1 MTSRLSAPDV
11 YTDFEGIAR
20 LRADARAN
28 AAGSAPAVAEQF
40 EALFIQMMLKNMR
53 EASAG
58 DELFASH
65 ESDFYRDLHD
75 QQLALTLAQDRG
87 IGLKDIIARQIGA
100 MVAPEGAPP
109 AAAGAPAGSSPA
121 IAGPQNFI
129 LPPGPRAREDTR
141 APDTLIAPADAPPPA
156 AVSAPAGP
164 NPTIAGPHAREVA
177 RPLDAL
183 TVPGNAPPAAAGAP
197 AGSSPTIAGPQ
208 NFVQQLWPHARE
220 AARQLGVAP
229 EALLAQAAL
238 ETGWGRSVIAQPDG
252 TSSYNLFGIKAAG
265 NWNGKQASVPT
276 LEYAGGVPVRSRA
289 SFRVYDSYAESFQ
302 DYVQLVRDNPR
313 YRDALRQAGDP
324 GAYLNALQSAGYAT
338 DPAYANKIVGILGSD
353 ALRAPLDALKNPGS
367 GPLTG

>member
-1 MTSRLSAPDV
+1 MTSKLSAPDV
-11 YTDFEGIAR
+11 YTDFEGFAR

-53 EASAG
+53 EASSG

-75 QQLALTLAQDRG
+75 QQLALTLAKDRG

-100 MVAPEGAPP
+100 MVTPEGAPP

-121 IAGPQNFI
+121 IAGPQNFV
-129 LPPGPRAREDTR
+129 LPPGP
-141 APDTLIAPADAPPPA
+141 
-156 AVSAPAGP
+156 
-164 NPTIAGPHAREVA
+164 HARDAV

-183 TVPGNAPPAAAGAP
+183 PARASAPPADVSASVGP
-197 AGSSPTIAGPQ
+197 NPTIAGPQ
-208 NFVQQLWPHARE
+208 NFVQQLWPHARD

-265 NWNGKQASVPT
+265 NWNGKQVNVPT

-289 SFRVYDSYAESFQ
+289 SFRAYDSYAESFQ

-324 GAYLNALQSAGYAT
+324 GAYLKALQSAGYAT
-338 DPAYANKIVGILGSD
+338 DPAYANKIVGILGGD
-353 ALRAPLDALKNPGS
+353 TLRATLDALKNPGAE
-367 GPLTG
+367 PLTG

>member
-58 DELFASH
+58 DQLFASH

-75 QQLALTLAQDRG
+75 QQLALTLAKDRG

-100 MVAPEGAPP
+100 MVTPEGAPAGSSPTIAGPQNFVLPPGPRAREDARPLDDLTVPENTPSTAVSAPAGPSPTIAGPHAREAARPLDTLTAAADTPP
-109 AAAGAPAGSSPA
+109 AAAGAPAGP
-121 IAGPQNFI
+121 
-129 LPPGPRAREDTR
+129 
-141 APDTLIAPADAPPPA
+141 
-156 AVSAPAGP
+156 
-164 NPTIAGPHAREVA
+164 
-177 RPLDAL
+177 
-183 TVPGNAPPAAAGAP
+183 
-197 AGSSPTIAGPQ
+197 SPTIAGPQ

-353 ALRAPLDALKNPGS
+353 TLRATLGALKNPGS